1 MLLLAEMLGAEEA
14 HRAGFITRVVAPEA
28 LDATAA
34 AICERIAQ
42 HAPLTL
48 QASKETIRR
57 IAAGDRSRNDDLI
70 RLCYGSEDF
79 RRGVAAVVANTG
91 AAWTGR

>member
-1 MLLLAEMLGAEEA
+1 M
-14 HRAGFITRVVAPEA
+14 
-28 LDATAA
+28 
-34 AICERIAQ
+34 CERLAQ

-57 IAAGDRSRNDDLI
+57 VLAGDRERNDDLI

-79 RRGVAAVVANTG
+79 AKGVAAFVAKG
-91 AAWTGR
+91 SAKWTGR